1 MIYKQFGRRGVI
13 KLLKHPAALFSI
25 YMALVGGSYLP
36 YFAFLPVRI
45 SYHVITTAVLIWWI
59 WREGLPS
66 TPLLW
71 PLAITAALSFVSAI
85 NSIDPRISLEA
96 WWHMLTNGLLGLM
109 LIHWM
114 RHEWGETLF
123 KTHFGIAGLVA
134 IVSGLEWLLTGGARV
149 GGPFGLINLTGAY
162 AAVLLIPAL
171 IWAIKEW
178 KPWLFAVAVGLA
190 AVLFMNDSRG
200 AFISAGVAAA
210 SFIVLRFRLRWKTI
224 AVGAAILAGV
234 GLGVLNRTPGGH
246 ASGDAIRADLWRSA
260 LAMLKDHPLT
270 GVGPGVFGQAFRT
283 YRTVTDDNMSGAHD
297 WYLNTLAELGIP
309 GGVAAA
315 ISGLVFLRALP
326 KKRTAKQDAIL
337 AALMGV
343 GAHLLFD
350 NFPAVN
356 FVFLVN
362 LYVAY
367 LMAGKQ
373 QRSQIQGRAALE
385 AASAVALIAF
395 ALFLAIFDTAQGFYE
410 ESARSGSIT
419 DARIASYIDPGNRI
433 YDIQV
438 ARLEGDAG
446 RVQQID
452 RTISESTDM
461 AMYSLISFGRFL
473 W

>member
-1 MIYKQFGRRGVI
+1 MI

-45 SYHVITTAVLIWWI
+45 SYHVIVTGVLIWWI

-71 PLAITAALSFVSAI
+71 PLAATAALSFVSAI

-114 RHEWGETLF
+114 RREWGETLF
-123 KTHFGIAGLVA
+123 KTHFGIAGLIA
-134 IVSGLEWLLTGGARV
+134 IVSGLEWLVSGGARV

-178 KPWLFAVAVGLA
+178 KPWLFAVAAGLA
-190 AVLFMNDSRG
+190 VVLIMNDSRG
-200 AFISAGVAAA
+200 AFISAIVAGA
-210 SFIVLRFRLRWKTI
+210 SFLLLRFRVNWRVLLV
-224 AVGAAILAGV
+224 AGAILTGGA
-234 GLGVLNRTPGGH
+234 LGIVSKTSGGH
-246 ASGDAIRADLWRSA
+246 AGGDVIRQDLWRSA
-260 LAMLKDHPLT
+260 LSMLKDHPLT
-270 GVGPGVFGQAFRT
+270 GVGPGVFGQAFRQ

-315 ISGLVFLRALP
+315 LSALVFMRALP
-326 KKRTAKQDAIL
+326 RKRTAKQDAIL
-337 AALMGV
+337 AALVGV

-367 LMAGKQ
+367 LMAGKHQ
-373 QRSQIQGRAALE
+373 KKSLQGRAILE
-385 AASAVALIAF
+385 AASAAALILF
-395 ALFLAIFDTAQGFYE
+395 ALFLALFDTAQSFYE
-410 ESARSGSIT
+410 QSQRAGSVY
-419 DARIASYIDPGNRI
+419 DARIASIIDPGNRI
-433 YDIQV
+433 YSIQV

-452 RTISESTDM
+452 PTISESTRMD
-461 AMYSLISFGRFL
+461 YYGLINFGRFL

>member
-1 MIYKQFGRRGVI
+1 MKTENYGMRLTIV
-13 KLLKHPAALFSI
+13 KHPAAMFSI
-25 YMALVGGSYLP
+25 YMALIGGNYLP

-59 WREGLPS
+59 WRDGLPS

-71 PLAITAALSFVSAI
+71 PLAATAALSFISAI
-85 NSIDPRISLEA
+85 NSIDPRIGLEA

-114 RHEWGETLF
+114 RREWGETLF

-134 IVSGLEWLLTGGARV
+134 IVSGLEWLMSGGARV
-149 GGPFGLINLTGAY
+149 SGPFRLINLTGAY

-171 IWAIKEW
+171 VWAIKDW
-178 KPWLFAVAVGLA
+178 KWWLA
-190 AVLFMNDSRG
+190 AVTVGLVAVLLMNDSRG
-200 AFISAGVAAA
+200 AFLSAGVAMA
-210 SFIVLRFRLRWKTI
+210 SFLVLHFRLRWKTLF
-224 AVGAAILAGV
+224 VTGAILAGV
-234 GLGVLNRTPGGH
+234 GLGVIGRTTGGH
-246 ASGDAIRADLWRSA
+246 AGGDVIRADLWRSA
-260 LAMLKDHPLT
+260 LAMVKDHPLT
-270 GVGPGVFGQAFRT
+270 GVGPGLFGQAFRS
-283 YRTVTDDNMSGAHD
+283 YRTVTDDNMTGAHD

-315 ISGLVFLRALP
+315 LSGLVFVRALP

-337 AALMGV
+337 AALVGV

-373 QRSQIQGRAALE
+373 QRNPLQGRAVLE
-385 AASAVALIAF
+385 AASATMLITF
-395 ALFLAIFDTAQGFYE
+395 ALFLALFDTAQGFYE
-410 ESARSGSIT
+410 QSIRGGSVG
-419 DARIASYIDPGNRI
+419 DARIASLIDPGNRL

-446 RVQQID
+446 AVQQID
-452 RTISESTDM
+452 PTINESTRMD
-461 AMYSLISFGRFL
+461 YYGLISFGRFL

>member
-1 MIYKQFGRRGVI
+1 MKF
-13 KLLKHPAALFSI
+13 LKHPATLFSI
-25 YMALVGGSYLP
+25 YMALIGGSYLP
-36 YFAFLPVRI
+36 YFAFLPIRV
-45 SYHVITTAVLIWWI
+45 SYHVIVTGVLIYWI
-59 WREGLPS
+59 WKEGLPS

-71 PLAITAALSFVSAI
+71 PLAITAALSFISAI

-114 RHEWGETLF
+114 RREWGETLF

-134 IVSGLEWLLTGGARV
+134 IVSGLEFLVTGGQRV

-162 AAVLLIPAL
+162 AAVLLLPAL
-171 IWAIKEW
+171 VWAWKERKAW
-178 KPWLFAVAVGLA
+178 IMAVGVGLVAVL
-190 AVLFMNDSRG
+190 LMNDSRG
-200 AFISAGVAAA
+200 AFISAGVALSA
-210 SFIVLRFRLRWKTI
+210 FLVLRFHVRWKALLVAGAIITGLVFGI
-224 AVGAAILAGV
+224 ASK
-234 GLGVLNRTPGGH
+234 TSGGH
-246 ASGDAIRADLWRSA
+246 AFGDVIRQDLWRSA

-270 GVGPGVFGQAFRT
+270 GVGPGVFGQAFRS

-315 ISGLVFLRALP
+315 LSALVFVRALP
-326 KKRTAKQDAIL
+326 RKRTAKQDAIL
-337 AALMGV
+337 AALVGV

-367 LMAGKQ
+367 LMAGKHQ
-373 QRSQIQGRAALE
+373 KRALQGRAVLE
-385 AASAVALIAF
+385 AAAATMLITF
-395 ALFLAIFDTAQGFYE
+395 ALFLAIFDTAQSYYE
-410 ESARSGSIT
+410 QSIQENSIA
-419 DARIASYIDPGNRI
+419 DARIASTIDPGMRI
-433 YDIQV
+433 YSIQV
-438 ARLEGDAG
+438 ARLEGNVG

-452 RTISESTDM
+452 PSISESTNWQW
-461 AMYSLISFGRFL
+461 YSLINFGRFL

>member
-1 MIYKQFGRRGVI
+1 MKF
-13 KLLKHPAALFSI
+13 LKHPATLFSI

-36 YFAFLPVRI
+36 YFAFLPIRV
-45 SYHVITTAVLIWWI
+45 SYHVIVTGILIYWI

-114 RHEWGETLF
+114 RREWGETLF

-134 IVSGLEWLLTGGARV
+134 IVSGLEYLLTSGQRV

-162 AAVLLIPAL
+162 AAVLLLPAL
-171 IWAIKEW
+171 VWAWKERKW
-178 KPWLFAVAVGLA
+178 WILAVAAGLVG
-190 AVLFMNDSRG
+190 VLLMNDSRG
-200 AFISAGVAAA
+200 AFISAGVAVA
-210 SFIVLRFRLRWKTI
+210 SFLVLRFHVRWKVLLV
-224 AVGAAILAGV
+224 AGAIVTGLAFGIMEK
-234 GLGVLNRTPGGH
+234 TSGGH
-246 ASGDAIRADLWRSA
+246 AAGDTIRQDLWRSA

-270 GVGPGVFGQAFRT
+270 GVGPGVFGQAFRS

-309 GGVAAA
+309 GGIAAA
-315 ISGLVFLRALP
+315 LPGLVFIRALP
-326 KKRTAKQDAIL
+326 RKRTAKQDAIL
-337 AALMGV
+337 AALVGV

-367 LMAGKQ
+367 LMAGKHQ
-373 QRSQIQGRAALE
+373 KRAMQGRAVLE
-385 AASAVALIAF
+385 AAAATLLITF
-395 ALFLAIFDTAQGFYE
+395 ALFLAIFDTAQSFYE
-410 ESARSGSIT
+410 QSIIANSVG
-419 DARIASYIDPGNRI
+419 DARIASTIDPGNRI
-433 YDIQV
+433 YSIQV

-446 RVQQID
+446 RVQEID
-452 RTISESTDM
+452 PTITESMRWD
-461 AMYSLISFGRFL
+461 MYSLINFGRFL